1 MPDSFPGEL
10 DDVPNASP
18 LPRELAD
25 HGGSL
30 LGLES
35 ILYVYTSIAYM
46 NGTVPEIPDL
56 LCMCASFRRASR
68 ALTQLYDEALRPLGL
83 RATQFTI
90 LQVLSRAGEVS
101 QGELGQILAMDSTT
115 LTRTLRIMG
124 REGWIAERRG
134 EDRRERLLRLA
145 KGGRYQFNHALP
157 SWEKAQGQL
166 GRQLGDKRWHD
177 LLKVTNEVTDLATK
191 RGDLS

>member
-1 MPDSFPGEL
+1 MFFQRVWVGF
-10 DDVPNASP
+10 
-18 LPRELAD
+18 
-25 HGGSL
+25 
-30 LGLES
+30 ES
-35 ILYVYTSIAYM
+35 TLYVYTSIAGM
-46 NGTVPEIPDL
+46 NDTLRGIPDL
-56 LCMCASFRRASR
+56 SCMCASFRRASR
-68 ALTQLYDEALRPLGL
+68 ALTQLYDEALRPVGL

-145 KGGRYQFNHALP
+145 KAGRHQFNRALSP
-157 SWEKAQGQL
+157 WEKAQVQL
-166 GRQLGDKRWHD
+166 ECHLGAKRWHD
-177 LLKVTNEVTDLATK
+177 LLKLTNEVTTLATK